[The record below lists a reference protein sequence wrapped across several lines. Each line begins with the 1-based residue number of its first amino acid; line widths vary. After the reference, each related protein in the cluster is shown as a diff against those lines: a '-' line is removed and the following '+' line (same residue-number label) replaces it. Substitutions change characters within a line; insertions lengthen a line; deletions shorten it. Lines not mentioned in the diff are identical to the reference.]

1 MLNKLLPELQA
12 RITNWATEL
21 HEKHWIDE
29 ATLADITDID
39 TRTPS
44 GLFGQEERP
53 LVVGFFGGT
62 GVGKSSLLNRLAKDN
77 IARTGVERPT
87 SREVTVY
94 LHQDLPIA
102 QLPDAFPTDRVKLA
116 LHKSEAYRHVLWV
129 DMPDFDSAEQAN
141 RDMVLAWLPYIDVL
155 MYVVNPERYKDDQG
169 WRMLLEFGHEHAWL
183 FVINHW
189 DRGVEE
195 QREDFRQLLA
205 GAGLSDPL
213 ILRTDC
219 NPVRSEAV
227 EDDFTEL
234 ENTIRNLADDNI
246 IRHLEQRGIQH
257 KIRALQARTQEVV
270 ATLGQDQD
278 VDALAND
285 WDALWQTTS
294 AKIETSQSWKIR
306 EIAGQFTS
314 RETRW
319 FRSAINALRGREE
332 PKAPAEGTD
341 TQLEAS
347 ALWSPAVQQLVDDNI
362 DELLQ
367 RARFRDMAIGPLK
380 HLLLPLKHEHA
391 ALFEERFHAE
401 LEKSLA
407 LPGKRWQRFVNRLL
421 GWLTTLLPIL
431 AMLWVG
437 YKVVVGFYAGN
448 QSGGDYL
455 GFNFAIHSFL
465 LLGLAWL
472 VPWFVYQKTKPS
484 LQEAAEQGMRNAT
497 RAALRQIS
505 VMAHEALERL
515 RQRRTEALN
524 ASEHLFETKSLP
536 SQTSDDGSARILAR
550 LLMSDTV

>member
-102 QLPDAFPTDRVKLA
+102 HLPDAFPTDRVKLA
-116 LHKSEAYRHVLWV
+116 LHKSETYRHVLWV

-227 EDDFTEL
+227 EDDLTEL

-285 WDALWQTTS
+285 WDTLWQTTS

-391 ALFEERFHAE
+391 ALFE
-401 LEKSLA
+401 
-407 LPGKRWQRFVNRLL
+407 
-421 GWLTTLLPIL
+421 
-431 AMLWVG
+431 
-437 YKVVVGFYAGN
+437 
-448 QSGGDYL
+448 
-455 GFNFAIHSFL
+455 
-465 LLGLAWL
+465 
-472 VPWFVYQKTKPS
+472 
-484 LQEAAEQGMRNAT
+484 
-497 RAALRQIS
+497 
-505 VMAHEALERL
+505 
-515 RQRRTEALN
+515 
-524 ASEHLFETKSLP
+524 
-536 SQTSDDGSARILAR
+536 
-550 LLMSDTV
+550 